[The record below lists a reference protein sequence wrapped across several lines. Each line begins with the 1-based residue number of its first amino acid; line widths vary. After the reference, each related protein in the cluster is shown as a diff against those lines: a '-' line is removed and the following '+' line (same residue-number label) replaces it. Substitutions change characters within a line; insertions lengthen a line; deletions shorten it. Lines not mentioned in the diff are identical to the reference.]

1 MWSFMQWCFSKPEQ
15 VSKLV
20 KLVSKFAERPVHSH
34 WQTIHMIKLHY
45 FPCWLFYFQLTTCMY
60 IEHQSQM
67 EPSFDSS
74 SGSKKW
80 WLICNTA
87 YKNTT
92 QPTAN
97 ATWNA
102 PCGNAETNCEAI
114 YPVTVSVHSQVSGNS
129 VRTLVL
135 GCACCWCLEGPL
147 RRTPAFSRTDSW
159 YCNRS

>member
-1 MWSFMQWCFSKPEQ
+1 MQWCFSKPEQ
-15 VSKLV
+15 VSMLV

-45 FPCWLFYFQLTTCMY
+45 FPFPVVNMY
-60 IEHQSQM
+60 VHSTWKPNGAKLWFKQWV
-67 EPSFDSS
+67 
-74 SGSKKW
+74 KKW
-80 WLICNTA
+80 WLIRNAA

-147 RRTPAFSRTDSW
+147 RRTPAFSCTDSW